1 MKGKLKPGFTLIE
14 LLVVIAVIALLLSI
28 LTPSLSAIKKKA
40 AGAVCM
46 TRQRSLILAGTLY
59 SEDNDDFIISSCTN
73 DTFPGSWVWTP
84 DCVVS
89 TGMDTWTIEV
99 RKEGFRRGAM
109 WPYIESAEF
118 YHCPGDE
125 RIKQPLGSPA
135 FAYRSYSMP
144 SGLNSWYAHDPLF
157 WAVEPSAGGSDHYCY
172 TKMAKIKNPT
182 NAMYFVEEAEKEAGY
197 NAISWTVYVTVPMLW
212 DPLSIYHSDSSTF
225 GFVDGHSSIHKW
237 RTEEMIEMFAEGRK
251 WEMFSPENVDYIYLK
266 DHFPYERIRED

>member
-1 MKGKLKPGFTLIE
+1 MERKCKSGFTLIE

-59 SEDNDDFIISSCTN
+59 SEDHDDWIISSCTN
-73 DTFPGSWVWTP
+73 SSFEGSWVWGP
-84 DCVVS
+84 DQYGV
-89 TGMDTWTIEV
+89 GRDEWTIEV
-99 RKEGFRRGAM
+99 RKQGFRDGAM

-118 YHCPGDE
+118 YHCPGDD

-157 WAVEPSAGGSDHYCY
+157 WDVAPSAGGSDHYCY
-172 TKMAKIKNPT
+172 TKMTKIKNPSR
-182 NAMYFVEEAEKEAGY
+182 AMFFIEEAEKQQGF
-197 NAISWTVYVTVPMLW
+197 NHISWAMYVTVPMLW
-212 DPLSIYHSDSSTF
+212 DPLAVYHSDSSTF
-225 GFVDGHSSIHKW
+225 GFADGHSSIHKW
-237 RTEEMIEMFAEGRK
+237 RTEEMKEMFAAGTK
-251 WEMFSPENVDYIYLK
+251 FEMFTPTNEDYIYLK
-266 DHFPYERIRED
+266 DIFPYERLRE